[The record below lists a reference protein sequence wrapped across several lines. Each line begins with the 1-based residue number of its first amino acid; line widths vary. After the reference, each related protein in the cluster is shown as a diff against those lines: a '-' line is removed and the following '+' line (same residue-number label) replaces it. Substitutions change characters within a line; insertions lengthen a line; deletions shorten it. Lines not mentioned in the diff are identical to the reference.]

1 MHTYYSLRLNL
12 QNQAWCLSCRQW
24 VVFKGNFG
32 SFWLLTLGDAIRLFS
47 CSQASIMCQLRSYT
61 MVFLC
66 LSRCVFIYSSQKFQ
80 SMRIIIFVLQL
91 KITEGLRQIVL
102 EHGILAF
109 KFSPSL
115 PGPFTKSNTPPDPC
129 HIHLLARLC
138 FLLKKFF
145 DSTLMKLTPLSPF
158 ALHFFFFPHE
168 LSALVQANPLW
179 VHL

>member
-1 MHTYYSLRLNL
+1 
-12 QNQAWCLSCRQW
+12 
-24 VVFKGNFG
+24 
-32 SFWLLTLGDAIRLFS
+32 
-47 CSQASIMCQLRSYT
+47 

-158 ALHFFFFPHE
+158 ALHFFFFHMSSQLWSKPTLCGSICKCEAEHCH
-168 LSALVQANPLW
+168 VPLRVFCATKYLCWQVTVERISCAW
-179 VHL
+179 VAGA